1 MRTLRFMRRTP
12 AAAAAI
18 LVLLSAGSLPALA
31 AKSDA
36 RQTGFAALEDQV
48 REFRLPNGLTFI
60 VLERHE
66 APVFSFNTAVN
77 AGGVDAVTGT
87 TGIAHVFE
95 HMAFKGTPHVGTS
108 DFTKEKDALDA
119 VDRAWTALLTERQ
132 KGHLA
137 DSTRIAAL
145 AKAFKDA
152 QDEAGR
158 YVISNEFAQVLEQA
172 GVNGLNAG
180 TRVDYTDF
188 LYNLPSNKLELWALM
203 EGDRMTNPTLREFYK
218 EREVIVEERRMDEE
232 STPNGRIFEEFLST
246 AFKAHPYGNG
256 IIGHRS
262 DLESLSRSDAE
273 KFFREHYVAKNM
285 ATAVV
290 GDVSTAEVERLAN
303 RYFSGISDAPAPPPV
318 VTVEPRQAAERR
330 VVIEDDA
337 QPVVLLGYHEPD
349 LNDPRFHAFEA
360 LTSVLG
366 DGRSGRF
373 YTSLVKEKK
382 VAVQVGAMSG
392 MPGRKYGN
400 LLFAYI
406 VPATGVDPDSAL
418 AVFDAEIARF
428 LTEAPVTS
436 AELDGVK
443 TRARAKFWHR
453 VESNEGMAAQLASYQ
468 ELTGSWRNLF
478 KQVDQMNAVTESDV
492 MSAAKEC
499 LRKDNRTVAM
509 IRMRSGSSS

>member
-1 MRTLRFMRRTP
+1 MSIKSFSRRKQ
-12 AAAAAI
+12 AAAAFALAL
-18 LVLLSAGSLPALA
+18 LVASSPPTRAAGSGSA
-31 AKSDA
+31 
-36 RQTGFAALEDQV
+36 QEGFAAIEGQV
-48 REFRLPNGLTFI
+48 REFTLANGLTFI

-95 HMAFKGTPHVGTS
+95 HMAFKGTPHVGTT
-108 DFTKEKDALDA
+108 DFEKEKIALDA
-119 VDRAWTALLTERQ
+119 VDRAWANLLAERLR
-132 KGHLA
+132 GHLA
-137 DSTRIAAL
+137 DSTKIAGFEA
-145 AKAFKDA
+145 AFKAA
-152 QDEAGR
+152 QEEAGG
-158 YVISNEFAQVLEQA
+158 YVVSNGFTQVLEEA

-203 EGDRMTNPTLREFYK
+203 EGDRMTNPVLREFYK

-232 STPNGRIFEEFLST
+232 STPNGRLFEEFLST
-246 AFKAHPYGNG
+246 SFKAHPYGDG

-262 DLESLSRSDAE
+262 DLECLSRSDAE
-273 KFFREHYVAKNM
+273 KFYREHYVAKNM

-290 GDVSTAEVERLAN
+290 GDVSAAEVERLAN
-303 RYFSGISDAPAPPPV
+303 RYFSGVSDAPAPPPV

-330 VVIEDDA
+330 VVIEEDA
-337 QPVVLLGYHEPD
+337 QPVILLGYQEPD
-349 LNDPRFHAFEA
+349 MNDPRFHAFEA

-366 DGRSGRF
+366 DGRSSRL

-382 VAVQVGAMSG
+382 VAVQVGAGSG

-418 AVFDAEIARF
+418 AAFDAEVARF
-428 LTEAPVTS
+428 LAEAPVTKD
-436 AELDGVK
+436 ELDGVK
-443 TRARAKFWHR
+443 ARARAEFWHSIQ
-453 VESNEGMAAQLASYQ
+453 SNEGMAGQLAYFQ

-478 KQVDQMNAVTESDV
+478 KLVDEMNAVTEGDV

-509 IRMRSGSSS
+509 LRQRSGSSS

>member
-1 MRTLRFMRRTP
+1 MGTMSFIRRTP
-12 AAAAAI
+12 AAAAVALAL
-18 LVLLSAGSLPALA
+18 LVSVPLPVLAAGSGLGQ
-31 AKSDA
+31 K
-36 RQTGFAALEDQV
+36 GFAAIEGQV

-95 HMAFKGTPHVGTS
+95 HMAFKGTPHVGTN
-108 DFTKEKDALDA
+108 DYVREKDVLDA
-119 VDRAWTALLTERQ
+119 VDRAWATLLAERQ

-137 DSTRIAAL
+137 DSTKLVGLEAVF
-145 AKAFKDA
+145 KAV
-152 QDEAGR
+152 QEEAGR
-158 YVISNEFAQVLEQA
+158 FVVSNGFTQVLEEA

-188 LYNLPSNKLELWALM
+188 LYSLPSNKLELWALM
-203 EGDRMTNPTLREFYK
+203 EGDRMTNAVLREFYK

-232 STPNGRIFEEFLST
+232 STPNGRLFEEFLST
-246 AFKAHPYGNG
+246 SFKAHPYGNG

-262 DLESLSRSDAE
+262 DLESLSRADAE
-273 KFFREHYVAKNM
+273 NFYREHYVAKNM

-290 GDVSTAEVERLAN
+290 GDVSAAEVERLAN
-303 RYFSGISDAPAPPPV
+303 RYFSGVSDAPAPPPV

-330 VVIEDDA
+330 VVIEEDA
-337 QPVVLLGYHEPD
+337 QPVILLGYHEPD
-349 LNDPRFHAFEA
+349 MNDPRFHAYEA

-366 DGRSGRF
+366 DGRSSRLH
-373 YTSLVKEKK
+373 TRLVKEKK
-382 VAVQVGAMSG
+382 VAVQVGAVSG
-392 MPGRKYGN
+392 MPGQKYGN

-428 LTEAPVTS
+428 LTEAPVTRE
-436 AELDGVK
+436 ELDGVK
-443 TRARAKFWHR
+443 ARARAEFWHSIQ
-453 VESNEGMAAQLASYQ
+453 SNRGMAGQLAYYQ

-478 KQVDQMNAVTESDV
+478 KQVDQMNAVTEGDV
-492 MSAAKEC
+492 MSAAREC
-499 LRKDNRTVAM
+499 LRKDNRTVGM
-509 IRMRSGSSS
+509 IRQRSGSSS